1 MVTTI
6 TYSPIGIIVTS
17 MNRPLLAGGKRALL
31 AGGKEPVHASRVCS
45 VARS

>member
-17 MNRPLLAGGKRALL
+17 MNRPLLAGGKRPLL
-31 AGGKEPVHASRVCS
+31 AGGKEPVHASRVCT
-45 VARS
+45 AGRS